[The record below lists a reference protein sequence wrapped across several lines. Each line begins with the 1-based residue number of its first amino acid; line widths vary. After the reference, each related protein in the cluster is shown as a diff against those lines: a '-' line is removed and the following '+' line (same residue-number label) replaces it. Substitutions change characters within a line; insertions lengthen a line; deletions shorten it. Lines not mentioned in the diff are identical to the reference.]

1 MEELTKEQIE
11 KSVSAAYD
19 SVNLINELNSKETKA
34 GEDTDVINRN
44 KEHVKIMLSKNWLV
58 EALTTDQKAELETIS
73 K

>member
-1 MEELTKEQIE
+1 MEELTQEQIE

-34 GEDTDVINRN
+34 EEDTDVINRN
-44 KEHVKIMLSKNWLV
+44 KEHVKIMLGKDWFV
-58 EALTTDQKAELETIS
+58 EALTSEQKVELKGIF

>member
-19 SVNLINELNSKETKA
+19 SVNLINELNSKETKTE
-34 GEDTDVINRN
+34 EDTDVINRN
-44 KEHVKIMLSKNWLV
+44 KEHVKIMLGKDWFV
-58 EALTTDQKAELETIS
+58 EALTADQKAELETIS

>member
-19 SVNLINELNSKETKA
+19 SVNLINELNSKETKTE
-34 GEDTDVINRN
+34 EDTDAINRN
-44 KEHVKIMLSKNWLV
+44 KEHIKIMLGKDWFV
-58 EALTTDQKAELETIS
+58 EALTSEQKVELEGIF

>member
-19 SVNLINELNSKETKA
+19 SVNLINELNLKETKTE
-34 GEDTDVINRN
+34 EDLESIVRN
-44 KEHVKIMLSKNWLV
+44 KEHIKIMLDKDYFVS
-58 EALTTDQKAELETIS
+58 ALTAEQKVKLEEVS